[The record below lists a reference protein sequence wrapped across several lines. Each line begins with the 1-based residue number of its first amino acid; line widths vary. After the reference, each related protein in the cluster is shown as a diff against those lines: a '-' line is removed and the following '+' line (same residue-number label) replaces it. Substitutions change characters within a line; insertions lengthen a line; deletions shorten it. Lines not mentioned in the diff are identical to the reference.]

1 MAVTETTDSLLF
13 LQVAENDMVILKYDT
28 LTGGSICEEF
38 IPLYLSMSEDPK
50 YNNIIFLT
58 IDAEENP
65 VAKRRILDK
74 KQPVITIYSKGR
86 IQDSRHTSTREGVEE
101 LLNNLL
107 LLGLLS
113 RE

>member
-28 LTGGSICEEF
+28 CTGGSMCEAF
-38 IPLYLSMSEDPK
+38 IPLYLSISQDSK
-50 YNNIIFLT
+50 YISIIFLT

-86 IQDSRHTSTREGVEE
+86 LLDSRHTSTREGVEDLLDE
-101 LLNNLL
+101 LLSINLVAK
-107 LLGLLS
+107 
-113 RE
+113 